1 MKRFLAGVIITLGVI
16 LIYRSCAE
24 DAIAEVAIKEES
36 QLIEKEIA
44 QVSKL
49 IVTEGHFAEVY
60 SYEDSRELFGALL
73 SAKKKALVV
82 VNAEARISYDL
93 KQLNY
98 ELRPESKTLRILSI
112 PEPEISINPE
122 LEYYDVTADYLNPF
136 GAEDY
141 NAIKDRVNKSIEQK
155 ILRSGLKEN
164 AQNRLLTELAGFFAL
179 SRELGWTIVYGD
191 DLQGELPAPEILLRD

>member
-16 LIYRSCAE
+16 LIYRSCTE
-24 DAIAEVAIKEES
+24 DAMEQQTIREES
-36 QLIEKEIA
+36 RLIEKEIS

-82 VNAEARISYDL
+82 VNAQASISYDL
-93 KQLNY
+93 KQLTY
-98 ELRPESKTLRILSI
+98 ELDPETKTLRIVRI
-112 PEPEISINPE
+112 PEPEIAIRPE

-141 NAIKDRVNKSIEQK
+141 NAIKDRVNNSIEEK

-179 SRELGWTIVYGD
+179 SRELGWTVVYGD
-191 DLQGELPAPEILLRD
+191 DLSGVLPPPEKLLLD